1 MNGAGTP
8 DVQPA
13 ASLARGA
20 FACGLAGLAVTVL
33 ELAAARALAPH
44 FGQSVHVWAAV
55 IGVMLGAL
63 ALGSAL
69 GARWAEAGGAPRKPL
84 RALLLGVGW
93 LAVARGLA
101 PSVCE
106 ALVPSGLPAPGGL
119 PIGLLGSIAATLVL
133 YALPVGVLGVGS
145 PWLVRAVDASRQSGR
160 GAGFLYAAGTLGSL
174 LGCALTPLVL
184 LQVLGT
190 LHTLDLALALCLCTA
205 LSLWGVHLPGP
216 DAGPGAPP
224 ARAGPAGAGA
234 AGPARA
240 PLALA
245 FLAGFVTL
253 AAELVAVRLFCPWF
267 GQSNRIWANT
277 IGVILFA
284 LALGAWWGERLA
296 RARAPRPALGAVLG
310 RAGLALLP
318 AVLLGPALCEV
329 LAPRGIDSMRIL
341 PVAFA
346 GSLAATLLLF
356 GLPTLLLGAVAPL
369 VVHLLAPVLGTGRA
383 AGRTSAVGTLGALAG
398 TFAGPLLLVPGLGS
412 RLALVALAGALLLG
426 AAWALS
432 TRARRVGCALGGLLA
447 LALALLAP
455 RLVVRTHPG
464 QLVEVE
470 SAYQTVRAVHESIGV
485 LEPSGAP
492 SEGGQEGEA
501 EAVFL
506 RHDEDAET
514 YQSAWLPRDGERVL
528 TGGRY
533 YEQMA
538 LGARLALPAAS
549 DGTLRVLLIG
559 YAGGGVH
566 RALRVALPE
575 PVRLEVVGIEID
587 PAVVDVARQHLAL
600 DRLEGPGLRLV
611 TGEDARTVVNA
622 LPADERFD
630 LVLVDAYARTNYI
643 PFQLATQEF
652 FGRVRQHLA
661 PGGWLGVNVLGTG
674 MQGPVC
680 RAVAAPLDRAVGPTT
695 LHPNL
700 WFPGN
705 VILWSSPEG
714 RVPEVHEARAAGT
727 GAARWPLHP
736 MLEVAAFALERF
748 GVRHVPE
755 TDGSLVLTDDLS
767 PSDLLADR
775 EMGL

>member
-1 MNGAGTP
+1 MPVAP
-8 DVQPA
+8 DPGPQRA
-13 ASLARGA
+13 ALPWRAVV
-20 FACGLAGLAVTVL
+20 ACGLAGLAVTVL

-63 ALGSAL
+63 ALGYTL
-69 GARWAEAGGAPRKPL
+69 GARWAEAGGAPRAP
-84 RALLLGVGW
+84 RAALLVGMGW
-93 LAVARGLA
+93 LVAARLAAPAVCAG
-101 PSVCE
+101 
-106 ALVPSGLPAPGGL
+106 LVPTGLPTLDSL
-119 PIGLLGSIAATLVL
+119 PIGLRGSVLATLVL
-133 YALPVGVLGVGS
+133 YAVPVGVLGVVS
-145 PWLVRAVDASRQSGR
+145 PWLVRAADGGTGTGR
-160 GAGFLYAAGTLGSL
+160 HAGFLLAAGTVGSL
-174 LGCALTPLVL
+174 LGCALTPLWL

-190 LHTLDLALALCLCTA
+190 THTLDVALCLMGA
-205 LSLWGVHLPGP
+205 AWLSLHGVALPGRALP
-216 DAGPGAPP
+216 AV
-224 ARAGPAGAGA
+224 ARAGGVA
-234 AGPARA
+234 ASGM
-240 PLALA
+240 PLLLA
-245 FLAGFVTL
+245 FVAGFVTL

-296 RARAPRPALGAVLG
+296 RARDPRHALGAVLLA
-310 RAGLALLP
+310 AGLALLP
-318 AVLLGPALCEV
+318 AVVLGPALCEA

-369 VVHLLAPVLGTGRA
+369 VVHLLAPTLGAGRA
-383 AGRTSAVGTLGALAG
+383 SGRTSAAGTLGALAG

-412 RLALVALAGALLLG
+412 RLALVALAAPLLLG
-426 AAWALS
+426 AAWSLGLRPQRLA
-432 TRARRVGCALGGLLA
+432 CALAGSAALLLA
-447 LALALLAP
+447 LLLP
-455 RLVVRTHPG
+455 RPVVREHPG
-464 QLVEVE
+464 QLDEVE
-470 SAYQTVRAVHESIGV
+470 SAYQTVRAVRESIGV
-485 LEPSGAP
+485 LEPGGLP
-492 SEGGQEGEA
+492 SAGGVEGRA

-514 YQSAWLPRDGERVL
+514 YQSVWMERDGERVL

-566 RALRVALPE
+566 RALRVALPA
-575 PVRLEVVGIEID
+575 PVRLEVVGVEID
-587 PAVVDVARQHLAL
+587 PAVVEVSRRHLAL
-600 DRLEGPGLRLV
+600 GRLEGPDLRLV

-622 LPADERFD
+622 LPPEERFD

-652 FGRVRQHLA
+652 FARVRSHLA
-661 PGGWLGVNVLGTG
+661 PGGWVGVNVLGTG

-680 RAVAAPLDRAVGPTT
+680 RAVAATLDRAVGPTW

-705 VILWSSPEG
+705 VILWSNAEG
-714 RVPEVHEARAAGT
+714 RVPEVHEARAAQAGT
-727 GAARWPLHP
+727 PAFPLHP
-736 MLEVAAFALERF
+736 MLEVSAFALERYA
-748 GVRHVPE
+748 VRHVPATE
-755 TDGSLVLTDDLS
+755 GSLVLTDDLS

>member
-1 MNGAGTP
+1 MPGAVAPAGP
-8 DVQPA
+8 PA

-20 FACGLAGLAVTVL
+20 GACALAGLAVTVL

-55 IGVMLGAL
+55 IGVLLGAL
-63 ALGSAL
+63 ALGYAL
-69 GARWAEAGGAPRKPL
+69 GARWAEAGGRPRRPV
-84 RALLLGVGW
+84 RALLLGAAW
-93 LAVARGLA
+93 LAVARGAGPGLCA
-101 PSVCE
+101 

-133 YALPVGVLGVGS
+133 YAVPVGVLGVVS
-145 PWLVRAVDASRQSGR
+145 PWLVRAVDGGQQTGR

-190 LHTLDLALALCLCTA
+190 THTLDLSLALCVATA
-205 LSLWGVHLPGP
+205 LSLGGLHLPGP
-216 DAGPGAPP
+216 VEGPRPAPAAAGAPGR
-224 ARAGPAGAGA
+224 ARG
-234 AGPARA
+234 

-245 FLAGFVTL
+245 FLAGFATL

-284 LALGAWWGERLA
+284 LALGSWWGERLA
-296 RARAPRPALGAVLG
+296 RARAPRPALGMVLAL
-310 RAGLALLP
+310 AGLTLLP

-369 VVHLLAPVLGTGRA
+369 VVHLLAPALGAGRA
-383 AGRTSAVGTLGALAG
+383 GGRTSAAGTLGALAG

-426 AAWALS
+426 AAWALPARALRVAS
-432 TRARRVGCALGGLLA
+432 TLGGA
-447 LALALLAP
+447 LALGLALLLP
-455 RLVVRTHPG
+455 RIVVRTHPG

-470 SAYQTVRAVHESIGV
+470 SAYQTVRAVRETIGI
-485 LEPSGAP
+485 LEPSGVPGA
-492 SEGGQEGEA
+492 GGEEAQA

-514 YQSAWLPRDGERVL
+514 YQSAWLPADGERVI

-538 LGARLALPAAS
+538 LGARLALPAAR
-549 DGTLRVLLIG
+549 DGRLRVLLIG

-566 RALRVALPE
+566 RALRVALPA
-575 PVRLEVVGIEID
+575 PVQLEVLGVEID

-600 DRLEGPGLRLV
+600 DRLEGPGLTLV

-622 LPADERFD
+622 LPSARQFD

-652 FGRVRQHLA
+652 FARVREHLA

-680 RAVAAPLDRAVGPTT
+680 RAVAATLDRAVGPTW

-714 RVPEVHEARAAGT
+714 RVPEVHEAREAGS
-727 GAARWPLHP
+727 GRERWPLHP

-748 GVRHVPE
+748 AVRHVPA
-755 TDGSLVLTDDLS
+755 TDGALVLTDDLS